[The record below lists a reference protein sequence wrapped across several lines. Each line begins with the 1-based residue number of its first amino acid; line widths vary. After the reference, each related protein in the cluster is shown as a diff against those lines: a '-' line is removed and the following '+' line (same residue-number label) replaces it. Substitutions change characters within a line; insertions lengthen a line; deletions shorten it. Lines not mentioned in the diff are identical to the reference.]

1 MTREE
6 LEKRFLEL
14 EKRVLDPT
22 DGLVVRQVEAD
33 RWRTITSKTIWSLL
47 GSAIGLIVSYIFY
60 FFIR

>member
-14 EKRVLDPT
+14 EKRILDPVN
-22 DGLVVRQVEAD
+22 GLVVRQGEAD
-33 RWRTITSKTIWSLL
+33 RWRAITSKTIWSLV
-47 GSAIGLIVSYIFY
+47 GSAVGIIVSYIFY